1 MAPLL
6 TSLVDPTL
14 DNTIGAAYLGV
25 VGAGFLFGI
34 TTLQLY
40 RYYSSYPQ
48 DPLFQKA
55 AVVTLWFVPQTIH
68 HTRLVP
74 DIVFLPDRILDAFH
88 FFLTIHSVYQYV
100 ITGFGNILGLQVVQW
115 SIQLQVLINVLVIVM
130 VHSLYAKRIWK
141 LSGYHRGVLGY
152 ISVSVVIAGFGIGLF
167 LAYKVFTV
175 KLFTELDSIA
185 WAITAALGT
194 STAIDFF
201 IAAAMCWYL
210 RKSRGAGARLNS
222 RIDLVMQYSLN
233 SGLLTSA
240 CSLTAMFTYILMPNT
255 FVFLGLEF
263 MLTKFYVG
271 SFLAMLNSRERKT
284 QQKTFPDESIDLNSL
299 MKKSPITSSTG
310 QWGLAPLK
318 ALVSFPPASH
328 TTNSKETAV

>member
-40 RYYSSYPQ
+40 RYFHSYSH

-55 AVVTLWFVPQTIH
+55 AVAILW
-68 HTRLVP
+68 
-74 DIVFLPDRILDAFH
+74 ILDAFH
-88 FFLTIHSVYQYV
+88 LFLTIHGVYRYV
-100 ITGFGNILGLQVVQW
+100 ITGFGSLLGLQFIQW
-115 SIQLQVLINVLVIVM
+115 SIQLQVLVNVIVIVM
-130 VHSLYAKRIWK
+130 VHSLYAKRLWK
-141 LSGYHRGVLGY
+141 RYHQGVLGY
-152 ISVSVVIAGFGIGLF
+152 ISQVSIVIAGFGASRSKPTIIHSQLTSPFSTLPGIGLF

-175 KLFTELDSIA
+175 KRFIELDSIA

-210 RKSRGAGARLNS
+210 HKSRGAGARLNS
-222 RIDLVMQYSLN
+222 RIALVMQYSLN
-233 SGLLTSA
+233 TGLLTSA

-271 SFLAMLNSRERKT
+271 SFLAMLNSREKKLP
-284 QQKTFPDESIDLNSL
+284 QKSFPDESIDLNSL

-310 QWGLAPLK
+310 QWGLAPLT
-318 ALVSFPPASH
+318 AHLSFPPPSH
-328 TTNSKETAV
+328 TTNSRESCV